1 MWVGLVNIT
10 GLLGFKELVMFDIF
24 RVNNDRSIVEQLFSL
39 VLNKMPSEY
48 EHYLKQIKEGVI
60 RRLLSG
66 GGGMPNYIAVTYNTK
81 ISSLYERKH
90 EKGFSISGVTVF
102 DKKSRRNVVL
112 EFYFHSGLVAGVNAD
127 INIKK
132 CSFDVDTLNIDSSRV
147 KYEKS
152 SKEVKNSL
160 TELGILKFNESEV
173 HEVLVG
179 KDLMI
184 YLRDL
189 EDGDF
194 LAINQHGF
202 YIVSIGSREAFKVS
216 SVYFDEIKKEYLHL
230 SSERIYSYLPD

>member
-1 MWVGLVNIT
+1 
-10 GLLGFKELVMFDIF
+10 MFDIF

-48 EHYLKQIKEGVI
+48 DHYLRQIQEGVI

-66 GGGMPNYIAVTYNTK
+66 GGGMPNYIAVIYNTK

-102 DKKSRRNVVL
+102 DKKSGKNVVL
-112 EFYFHSGLVAGVNAD
+112 EFYFHSGLVAGINAD

-132 CSFDVDTLNIDSSRV
+132 CSFDMDTLNVDSSRV

-152 SKEVKNSL
+152 STEIENYL
-160 TELGILKFNESEV
+160 TELGVLKFNASEV

-194 LAINQHGF
+194 LAVNQHGF